1 VTGEKRPLQLQSFFR
16 GGFSGVVGVKYHPNF
31 LKGKKKRK
39 MKKLLIVESPAKA
52 KTIAKYLGPD
62 FVVKSSV
69 GHVRD
74 LPKKGLSIKIE
85 PDASNPS
92 SWVFKPNYEVSA
104 DKKKVVDDL
113 VKAAKAADEIYLAPD
128 PDREGEA
135 IAWHLS
141 QVLASATKGK
151 PVRRVTYNE
160 ITKNAVRAAVANPG
174 EIDLARVDA
183 QQARRILD
191 RLVGFKVSPMLWRKL
206 NYGYSLSAGRVQSVA
221 LRLLVERER
230 EIGAFVPEAY
240 WVMGVE
246 AAKKGAENASFTA
259 KLSRLDGEKPD
270 VRSQEKSAMI
280 VDDLDG
286 ASLRVSYV
294 KTQPKTRHP
303 YPPFTTST
311 LQQAASSVCG
321 FTPHRTMSIAQK
333 LYEAGLITYMRTD
346 SVNVA
351 AVARTAAAETITAIF
366 GKEYVPETP
375 NFYKSKS
382 GAQEA
387 HEAIRPTDVS
397 QRPDGLDLDSPSM
410 KLYDLIWRRFL
421 ASQMA
426 SARLTQ
432 TTVGIEAEKDSLRHT
447 YLFTATTTQ
456 TTFDGFLAVMKTSRK
471 KAKEE
476 ADEDSDEVDSLPQLA
491 EGDALVPVRWLS
503 ERKETKPPPRYSEAA
518 LVKTL
523 EENGVGRPSTYAQT
537 IEVLVDR
544 QYATREDR
552 QLVPTQRGMD
562 VNDWL
567 VQKLEPLFNVGYTAQ
582 MEEDLDKVETG
593 EEKGDGMLSG
603 FYRKFT
609 SWLSAA
615 EDPAPP
621 PEKFQALFSI
631 LDRVKTWKPP
641 VKVGR
646 RTYSDELFV
655 KSVKEKFATSPES
668 LSARQLDAL
677 VKLAVAYGE
686 QLPGAE
692 MELIDLGYGPEI
704 DRIKNAPSEELVKWC
719 FQTIDR
725 IGGLT
730 KNPFLN
736 SLREQVDR
744 GRLLSPKQFSIL
756 ARSVGEN
763 AGALPDAEQVRS
775 RLAPYVPG
783 GFETAP
789 VDPAVPELLA
799 LLEKVQ
805 EWKEPARRGRRVYND
820 QEFVASLREQYAR
833 RSSLS
838 PRQVL
843 ALRRVCVGYRDQ
855 IPGYDE
861 VADRLGLKDL
871 PAHEKPAKA
880 EADAKAD
887 ARAERKARRS
897 RRS

>member
-1 VTGEKRPLQLQSFFR
+1 MKSI
-16 GGFSGVVGVKYHPNF
+16 
-31 LKGKKKRK
+31 
-39 MKKLLIVESPAKA
+39 KKLLIVESPAKA
-52 KTIAKYLGPD
+52 KTIGKYLGPD

-74 LPKKGLSIKIE
+74 LPKKGLSIKVE
-85 PDASNPS
+85 PKGTQPETWS
-92 SWVFKPNYEVSA
+92 FKPNYEISA
-104 DKKKVVDDL
+104 DKKKIVDEL
-113 VKAAKAADEIYLAPD
+113 VKAAKGADEILLAPD

-141 QVLASATKGK
+141 QVLAAAAAGK
-151 PVRRVTYNE
+151 PVKRVTYNE
-160 ITKNAVRAAVANPG
+160 ITKGAVREAVENPG
-174 EIDLARVDA
+174 EIDMARVDA

-206 NYGYSLSAGRVQSVA
+206 SYGYSLSAGRVQSVA

-230 EIGAFVPEAY
+230 EIGAFVPESY
-240 WVMGVE
+240 WIMGVE
-246 AAKKGAENASFTA
+246 ATKESDGSASFTA
-259 KLSRLDGEKPD
+259 KLSRLDGEKPE
-270 VRSQEKSAMI
+270 VKSQEQSAMI

-286 ASLRVSYV
+286 ASLRVAYV

-333 LYEAGLITYMRTD
+333 LYESGLITYMRTD

-351 AVARTAAAETITAIF
+351 AVARSAAAETIAAIF
-366 GKEYVPETP
+366 GKDYLPEKP

-382 GAQEA
+382 NAQEA
-387 HEAIRPTDVS
+387 HEAIRPTDVA
-397 QRPDGLDLDSPSM
+397 QRPEGLDLDASSM
-410 KLYDLIWRRFL
+410 KLYDLIWRRFI

-426 SARLTQ
+426 SARLSQ
-432 TTVGIEAEKDSLRHT
+432 TTVGIEAEKDELRHS
-447 YLFTATTTQ
+447 YLFTATATQ
-456 TTFDGFLAVMKTSRK
+456 TLFDGFLAVMKQPKRK
-471 KAKEE
+471 SKDEE
-476 ADEDSDEVDSLPQLA
+476 ADDSDEVASLPPLA

-503 ERKETKPPPRYSEAA
+503 ERKETKPPPRFSEAA
-518 LVKTL
+518 LVKAL

-552 QLVPTQRGMD
+552 QLVPTTRGMD

-567 VQKLEPLFNVGYTAQ
+567 VQKLEPLFNVGYTAE
-582 MEEDLDKVETG
+582 MESELDKVEAG

-609 SWLSAA
+609 AWLAAA

-621 PEKFQALFSI
+621 PEKFKALFSI
-631 LDRVKTWKPP
+631 LDRVTTWKQPMT
-641 VKVGR
+641 VGR

-655 KSVKEKFATSPES
+655 KSVKEKFTTSPQS
-668 LSARQLDAL
+668 LTARQLEAL
-677 VKLAVAYGE
+677 VKLAVAYSD

-725 IGGLT
+725 IGGLS

-736 SLREQVDR
+736 SLREQADR
-744 GRLLSPKQFSIL
+744 GRLLSTKQFSIL

-763 AGALPDAEQVRS
+763 AGALPDAEQVRT

-789 VDPAVPELLA
+789 VDPAVPELLN
-799 LLEKVQ
+799 LLGKVKD
-805 EWKEPARRGRRVYND
+805 WKEPARRGRRVYND
-820 QEFVASLREQYAR
+820 QEFVSSLRDQYAR
-833 RSSLS
+833 RNSLS

-843 ALRRVCVGYRDQ
+843 ALRRVCVSYRDQ
-855 IPGYDE
+855 IPEFDE
-861 VADRLGLKDL
+861 VSERLGLKDL
-871 PAHEKPAKA
+871 PAHEKAAKA

-887 ARAERKARRS
+887 ARAERKSRRRS